1 MATSHSIKGSIAID
15 ASPEKVWDIL
25 TNPEK
30 ILLYIGA
37 NTTTDWKPGSAITW
51 EGEMGGQ
58 KYLNKGKVLES
69 KPYEL
74 LKFTY
79 WSNFGG
85 IPETP
90 ENYSVIT
97 YTLDK
102 ADDRKTMFTYN
113 RENIPTSEEKTM
125 FEGHLQFMLAEIKR
139 LAEE

>member
-1 MATSHSIKGSIAID
+1 MTTPHSIKGSIAID
-15 ASPEKVWDIL
+15 ASAEKTWNIL

-58 KYLNKGKVLES
+58 KYLNKGKVLEN

-97 YTLDK
+97 YTLDES
-102 ADDRKTMFTYN
+102 ADGKLMFTYN
-113 RENIPTSEEKTM
+113 RENIPTPEEKTM
-125 FEGHLQFMLAEIKR
+125 FESYLPFMLTEIKR